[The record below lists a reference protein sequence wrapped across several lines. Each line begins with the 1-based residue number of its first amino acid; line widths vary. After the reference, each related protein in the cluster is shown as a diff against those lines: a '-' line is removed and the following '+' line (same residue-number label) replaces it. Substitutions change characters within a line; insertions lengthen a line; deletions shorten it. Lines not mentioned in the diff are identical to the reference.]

1 VKLGSLNP
9 ARGLEFLRDVV
20 AEMRRITWP
29 TRPSILGGT
38 AAVFLVSGF
47 VTLYIWVLDLIFS
60 RLLAFVLR

>member
-1 VKLGSLNP
+1 MKLASLNP
-9 ARGLEFLRDVV
+9 MRGIKFLQDVV
-20 AEMRRITWP
+20 AELRRITWP
-29 TRPSILGGT
+29 TRDSILGGT

>member
-1 VKLGSLNP
+1 MKLSSLNP
-9 ARGLEFLRDVV
+9 ARGIEFLRDVV
-20 AEMRRITWP
+20 AEMRRVTWP
-29 TRPSILGGT
+29 TRHSILGGT